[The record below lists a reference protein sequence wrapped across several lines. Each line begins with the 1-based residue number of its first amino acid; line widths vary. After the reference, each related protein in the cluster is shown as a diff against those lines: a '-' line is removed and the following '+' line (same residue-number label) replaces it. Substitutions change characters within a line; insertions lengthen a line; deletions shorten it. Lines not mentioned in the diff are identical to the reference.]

1 MRLYELVV
9 VLKSSLSETERKKL
23 IDLIKSWFGD
33 LKFAKEEDWGQK
45 VLAYPIKR
53 ELSGSYLYFQ
63 LEGESVSS
71 DFEKRLLSNEQVLRH
86 LLIRKK

>member
-1 MRLYELVV
+1 MRLYELVL

-23 IDLIKSWFGD
+23 IDLIKSWFSD

-53 ELSGSYLYFQ
+53 ELSGSYLCFQ

-71 DFEKRLLSNEQVLRH
+71 DLEKRLLSNEQVLRH
-86 LLIRKK
+86 LLVRKK